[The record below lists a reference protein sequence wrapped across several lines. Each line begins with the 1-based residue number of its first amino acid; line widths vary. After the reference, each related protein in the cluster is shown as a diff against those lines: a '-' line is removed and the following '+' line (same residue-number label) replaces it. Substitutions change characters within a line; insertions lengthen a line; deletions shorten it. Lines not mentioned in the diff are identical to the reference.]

1 MKLSRNTEY
10 AVIAAI
16 IAYIAFFPRIQAI
29 STLLATPVGKAV
41 ALAGIVYV
49 WKCVSAVVA
58 LLLVV
63 AYLRC
68 VGAGSMIW
76 EGMTSV
82 SECTCPEGFNYD
94 AATGVCKSPDG
105 AETKDPITCACQ
117 PGFSYD
123 VKTKQCVQNSSI
135 TSPMPPIVE
144 PTTAVSET
152 TAPANAP
159 APPGPTSTAPATTPG
174 AAQDMATGAPP
185 AAAPTSTV
193 SPNTTETFALGGYPL
208 Y

>member
-10 AVIAAI
+10 GVIAAI

-29 STLLATPVGKAV
+29 STLLSTPVGKAL

-49 WKCVSAVVA
+49 WKCVSAIVA

-76 EGMTSV
+76 EGLSV
-82 SECTCPEGFNYD
+82 ASECTCPEGFTYD
-94 AATGVCKSPDG
+94 AGSGVCRSADG
-105 AETKDPITCACQ
+105 TETKDPLTCACQ

-135 TSPMPPIVE
+135 TSPMPPVVE
-144 PTTAVSET
+144 PTVAAPPT
-152 TAPANAP
+152 TAPADAP
-159 APPGPTSTAPATTPG
+159 APPGPASTAPVTTPG
-174 AAQDMATGAPP
+174 AAQATAAGTAPSTAPTGAP
-185 AAAPTSTV
+185 T
-193 SPNTTETFALGGYPL
+193 PNTTETFALGGYPL